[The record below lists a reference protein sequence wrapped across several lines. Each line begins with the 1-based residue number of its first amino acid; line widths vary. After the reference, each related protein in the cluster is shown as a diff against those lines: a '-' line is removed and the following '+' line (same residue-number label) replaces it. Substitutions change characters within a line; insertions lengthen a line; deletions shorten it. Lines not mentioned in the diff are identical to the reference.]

1 MKRLLTSLLL
11 FLSILT
17 TSCSRANVGGKWSG
31 QFKSAD
37 STRDKPVLLVLTQA
51 GNLLTG
57 TAGPD
62 ATHQWAIENGK
73 VDGDSINFDVTPNNE
88 TKIHF
93 ALKLVD
99 KHLKGEAKGQ
109 AGTDTHTA
117 AVDLTHTG

>member
-17 TSCSRANVGGKWSG
+17 ISCSRANVGGKWSG
-31 QFKSAD
+31 QFKAAD
-37 STRDKPVLLVLTQA
+37 STRAEPAMMVLTQA
-51 GNLLTG
+51 GNILTG

-62 ATHQWAIENGK
+62 ATQQWAIQNGK
-73 VDGDSINFDVTPNNE
+73 VDGDSISFDVTSNNKI
-88 TKIHF
+88 TIHF

-109 AGTDTHTA
+109 AGADAHIA
-117 AVDLTHTG
+117 AVDLTRTD